1 MLADSTVISEMP
13 SDSLEQLVGV
23 TEKQTGAQLTEL
35 VRNIE
40 IRLLWGRL
48 KDKEVDVATVVD
60 ELILDQA
67 KAQGGF
73 GFAAC
78 GAAS

>member
-1 MLADSTVISEMP
+1 
-13 SDSLEQLVGV
+13 
-23 TEKQTGAQLTEL
+23 
-35 VRNIE
+35 
-40 IRLLWGRL
+40 L

-60 ELILDQA
+60 ELVLDQA